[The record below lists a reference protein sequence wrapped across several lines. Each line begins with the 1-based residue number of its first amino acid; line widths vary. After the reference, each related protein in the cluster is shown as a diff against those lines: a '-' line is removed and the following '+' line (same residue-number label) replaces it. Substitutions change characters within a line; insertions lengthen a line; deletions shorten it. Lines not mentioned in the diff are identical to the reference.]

1 MTTVENNWDAIVI
14 GGGPAGLAVS
24 AILVEYGHRV
34 LVLER
39 ERFRRFQI
47 VLEGVAAKSDLEVE
61 SQKSSKRE

>member
-34 LVLER
+34 LVLKH

-47 VLEGVAAKSDLEVE
+47 VHEGVAAKSDLEVE
-61 SQKSSKRE
+61 NQKSGKRE